1 MSNYFTFLPN
11 VYVRNS
17 SYRRDNVDPYV
28 LAKNIFRRIKI
39 RDNLDDVVLGF
50 EQYTVPNNERP
61 DQTAWKF
68 YGNMAY
74 DWVVLICNNIIN
86 VYDEWPM
93 TEDELYKFASARYSN
108 IDDIHHWE
116 TQEIKSPRGDVML
129 KSGMTVSETF
139 TYNRPDGTPVLKE
152 DLLFPVTN
160 WEYEVRDNDYKR
172 NIYLLRPQYLTEFVE
187 EFLNLCEYLPNSEV
201 DENGDKVTQG
211 AVREVFKTVKD
222 EYSTDIGNIPS
233 VEFAATGE
241 YTSRTFTRES
251 LGIGEGQTL
260 ADGTTTVTTG
270 AAGTA
275 SSTTQTAGTQT
286 TTETNQY
293 GSSSGQSSGTNL
305 SQGYGGGY

>member
-1 MSNYFTFLPN
+1 
-11 VYVRNS
+11 
-17 SYRRDNVDPYV
+17 
-28 LAKNIFRRIKI
+28 
-39 RDNLDDVVLGF
+39 
-50 EQYTVPNNERP
+50 
-61 DQTAWKF
+61 
-68 YGNMAY
+68 
-74 DWVVLICNNIIN
+74 
-86 VYDEWPM
+86 
-93 TEDELYKFASARYSN
+93 
-108 IDDIHHWE
+108 
-116 TQEIKSPRGDVML
+116 ML

-260 ADGTTTVTTG
+260 ADGTTTVTTNTG
-270 AAGTA
+270 VAGTT
-275 SSTTQTAGTQT
+275 SQAGTQT